1 MYHARASHGPKF
13 LVQFWSTGGPQRN
26 RFKTQFLNFL
36 FERKKISSINQY
48 EFNGGVAQLVRA
60 RDS

>member
-1 MYHARASHGPKF
+1 MHGLP
-13 LVQFWSTGGPQRN
+13 LDQNFWSTGGPQRN
-26 RFKTQFLNFL
+26 PYEMQLLDFL
-36 FERKKISSINQY
+36 FERKKISSIYQR